1 MCWVFANGCLHVIAC
16 CCHLGAVMEMCRTI
30 WAVSHLSSVGAVV
43 DCLALLCCGKH
54 RIYCGKKFC
63 FLMEGYLVLGKW
75 RFSSVTAVNLFH
87 LCYLLLCFYVLFV
100 MKLVV
105 VGSSWLKLTFSQ
117 WVFNQREAALL
128 SIYMLKNTQNP
139 SLCKVWERCW
149 RKPSPSYKMLTRMA
163 QSC

>member
-87 LCYLLLCFYVLFV
+87 LCYLLLCFFCPLCYET
-100 MKLVV
+100 
-105 VGSSWLKLTFSQ
+105 GCCG
-117 WVFNQREAALL
+117 LL
-128 SIYMLKNTQNP
+128 LAEINFQSMSIQPTWSCTSVHLHVKKYPESFTLQG
-139 SLCKVWERCW
+139 LRA
-149 RKPSPSYKMLTRMA
+149 MLTKTFTKL
-163 QSC
+163 